1 MNDRNGHICPECGAP
16 WGAEGSPTCD
26 CARRAADALLET
38 RSAETAAAEDFDPLR
53 IRPYVDLDPATSETP
68 ETSEAPGAAGGAAA
82 PVGSAGSGTPEPPGS
97 TTGAPATDGTDYGHG
112 YGSGAGAGYERGHDH
127 EYGHE
132 YGHGHGYEHSAPPEP
147 PTSATPE
154 AQPAGL
160 PTGLPA
166 DPGATTRLPRAT
178 APPRSPDTG
187 LFEAH
192 QLDPA
197 PVFPEDLVA
206 DPAENTNR
214 RRRFA
219 LVGVGATAAVV
230 AAAGFAS
237 GLFSYD
243 TPSRESAAPD
253 DIRAS
258 VPDTTLDEP
267 SPSVSE
273 SPTRSPSA
281 SPTESSSASTTP
293 SPTRSTASPTPPDPT
308 PTTRAPSTGAPTP
321 TTSRS
326 STPPEKAEP
335 VTLGPGDE
343 GPEVTELQQRLQQVA
358 LFAGNPNG
366 DYDNRTETAV
376 RNYQLTRKINN
387 QDAGTYDKETRTRL
401 ESETTE
407 P

>member
-16 WGAEGSPTCD
+16 WGAEDSPTCD
-26 CARRAADALLET
+26 CARRTADALLET

-53 IRPYVDLDPATSETP
+53 IRPYVDLDPAT
-68 ETSEAPGAAGGAAA
+68 PGAAAAA
-82 PVGSAGSGTPEPPGS
+82 GATPAD
-97 TTGAPATDGTDYGHG
+97 APAADGTDHEHAYELGHG
-112 YGSGAGAGYERGHDH
+112 YGHEH

-132 YGHGHGYEHSAPPEP
+132 DGAERE
-147 PTSATPE
+147 
-154 AQPAGL
+154 
-160 PTGLPA
+160 PA
-166 DPGATTRLPRAT
+166 DAGATAQLPRAT
-178 APPRSPDTG
+178 ALPRPSAPDTS
-187 LFEAH
+187 LFEEAH
-192 QLDPA
+192 QLEPA
-197 PVFPEDLVA
+197 A
-206 DPAENTNR
+206 DPAESTGR

-219 LVGVGATAAVV
+219 LVGAGATAAVV

-243 TPSRESAAPD
+243 APSRESAAPD

-273 SPTRSPSA
+273 SPSQSPSA
-281 SPTESSSASTTP
+281 SPTLSSSASATP
-293 SPTRSTASPTPPDPT
+293 SPTRSTASPTPPR
-308 PTTRAPSTGAPTP
+308 PTTTTGAPSTGAPTP
-321 TTSRS
+321 TATQP

-335 VTLGPGDE
+335 VTLRRGDE

-358 LFAGNPNG
+358 LFTGTPDG
-366 DYDNRTETAV
+366 DYDNKTENAV
-376 RNYQLTRKINN
+376 RNYQLTRNINN
-387 QDAGTYDKETRTRL
+387 EDTGTYDTPTRTRL

>member
-16 WGAEGSPTCD
+16 WGSEGSPTCD

-38 RSAETAAAEDFDPLR
+38 RSAETAAAEAFDPLR
-53 IRPYVDLDPATSETP
+53 IRPYVDLDPATPEATP
-68 ETSEAPGAAGGAAA
+68 TDA
-82 PVGSAGSGTPEPPGS
+82 V
-97 TTGAPATDGTDYGHG
+97 PATDGTDEGH
-112 YGSGAGAGYERGHDH
+112 AQGYEH
-127 EYGHE
+127 EYG
-132 YGHGHGYEHSAPPEP
+132 YGYAHGAPSEPP
-147 PTSATPE
+147 PTSATHGSYEPD
-154 AQPAGL
+154 
-160 PTGLPA
+160 PA
-166 DPGATTRLPRAT
+166 DTGATAQLPRAT
-178 APPRSPDTG
+178 ALPGPSAPDTS
-187 LFEAH
+187 LFEEAH

-197 PVFPEDLVA
+197 VEPTS
-206 DPAENTNR
+206 ENTGR

-219 LVGVGATAAVV
+219 LVGAGATAAVV

-267 SPSVSE
+267 SPSASE
-273 SPTRSPSA
+273 SPSQSPSA
-281 SPTESSSASTTP
+281 SPTESSSASVTP
-293 SPTRSTASPTPPDPT
+293 SPTRSTASPTPPRPT
-308 PTTRAPSTGAPTP
+308 ATTRAPSTGAPTP
-321 TTSRS
+321 TTTQP

-335 VTLGPGDE
+335 VTLRRGDE

-358 LFAGNPNG
+358 LFTGTPDG
-366 DYDNRTETAV
+366 DYDNKTENAV
-376 RNYQLTRKINN
+376 RSYQLTRNIENE
-387 QDAGTYDKETRTRL
+387 DTGTYDNPTRTRL

>member
-16 WGAEGSPTCD
+16 WGSEGSPTCD

-38 RSAETAAAEDFDPLR
+38 RSAETAAAEAFDPLR
-53 IRPYVDLDPATSETP
+53 IRPYVDLDPAT
-68 ETSEAPGAAGGAAA
+68 PGA
-82 PVGSAGSGTPEPPGS
+82 TPAD
-97 TTGAPATDGTDYGHG
+97 APAADGTDHEH
-112 YGSGAGAGYERGHDH
+112 AHEH

-132 YGHGHGYEHSAPPEP
+132 YGAPVPEP
-147 PTSATPE
+147 P
-154 AQPAGL
+154 
-160 PTGLPA
+160 PTGATHEREREPA
-166 DPGATTRLPRAT
+166 DAGATAQLPRAT
-178 APPRSPDTG
+178 PLPRSSAPDTS
-187 LFEAH
+187 LFEEAH

-197 PVFPEDLVA
+197 A
-206 DPAENTNR
+206 DPTESSGR

-219 LVGVGATAAVV
+219 LVGAGATAAVV

-273 SPTRSPSA
+273 SPSQSPSA
-281 SPTESSSASTTP
+281 SPTESSSASATP
-293 SPTRSTASPTPPDPT
+293 SPTRSTASPTPPRPT
-308 PTTRAPSTGAPTP
+308 ATTRAPSTGAPTP
-321 TTSRS
+321 TTAQP

-335 VTLGPGDE
+335 VTLRRGDE

-358 LFAGNPNG
+358 LFTGNPDG

-376 RNYQLTRKINN
+376 RNYQLTRNIDNE
-387 QDAGTYDKETRTRL
+387 DAGTYDKETRTRL

>member
-16 WGAEGSPTCD
+16 WGAEDSPTCD
-26 CARRAADALLET
+26 CARRTADALLET

-53 IRPYVDLDPATSETP
+53 IRPYVDLDPTT
-68 ETSEAPGAAGGAAA
+68 PGAAAGA
-82 PVGSAGSGTPEPPGS
+82 TPAD
-97 TTGAPATDGTDYGHG
+97 APAADGTDHEHAYELGHG
-112 YGSGAGAGYERGHDH
+112 YGHEH

-132 YGHGHGYEHSAPPEP
+132 DGAERE
-147 PTSATPE
+147 
-154 AQPAGL
+154 
-160 PTGLPA
+160 PA
-166 DPGATTRLPRAT
+166 DAGATAQLPRAT
-178 APPRSPDTG
+178 ALPRPSAPDTS
-187 LFEAH
+187 LFEEAH
-192 QLDPA
+192 QLEPA
-197 PVFPEDLVA
+197 A
-206 DPAENTNR
+206 DPAESTGR

-219 LVGVGATAAVV
+219 LVGAGATAAVV

-243 TPSRESAAPD
+243 APSRESAAPD

-273 SPTRSPSA
+273 SPNQSPSA
-281 SPTESSSASTTP
+281 SPTLSSSASATP
-293 SPTRSTASPTPPDPT
+293 SPTKSTASPTPPR
-308 PTTRAPSTGAPTP
+308 PTTTTGAPSTGAPTP
-321 TTSRS
+321 TATQP

-335 VTLGPGDE
+335 VTLRRGDE

-358 LFAGNPNG
+358 LFTGTPDG
-366 DYDNRTETAV
+366 DYDNKTENAV
-376 RNYQLTRKINN
+376 RNYQLTRNINN
-387 QDAGTYDKETRTRL
+387 EDTGTYDNPTRTRL

>member
-16 WGAEGSPTCD
+16 WGSEGSPTCD

-38 RSAETAAAEDFDPLR
+38 RSAETAAAEAFDPLR
-53 IRPYVDLDPATSETP
+53 IRPYVDLDPA
-68 ETSEAPGAAGGAAA
+68 APGA
-82 PVGSAGSGTPEPPGS
+82 TPAD
-97 TTGAPATDGTDYGHG
+97 APAADGTDHEHEHAYEQEYG
-112 YGSGAGAGYERGHDH
+112 H

-132 YGHGHGYEHSAPPEP
+132 YGAPVPEP
-147 PTSATPE
+147 P
-154 AQPAGL
+154 
-160 PTGLPA
+160 PTGATHEREREPA
-166 DPGATTRLPRAT
+166 DAGATAQLPRAT
-178 APPRSPDTG
+178 ALPRSSAPDTS
-187 LFEAH
+187 LFEEAH

-197 PVFPEDLVA
+197 A
-206 DPAENTNR
+206 DPAESSGR

-219 LVGVGATAAVV
+219 LVGAGATAAVV

-273 SPTRSPSA
+273 SPSQSPSA
-281 SPTESSSASTTP
+281 SPTESSSASATP
-293 SPTRSTASPTPPDPT
+293 SPTRSTASPTPPRPT
-308 PTTRAPSTGAPTP
+308 ATTRAPSTGAPTP
-321 TTSRS
+321 TTTQP

-335 VTLGPGDE
+335 VTLRRGDE

-358 LFAGNPNG
+358 LFTGTPDG
-366 DYDNRTETAV
+366 DYDNKTENAV
-376 RNYQLTRKINN
+376 RNYQLTRGIDNE
-387 QDAGTYDKETRTRL
+387 DAGTYDKETRTRL

>member
-16 WGAEGSPTCD
+16 WGAEDSPTCD
-26 CARRAADALLET
+26 CARRTADALLET

-53 IRPYVDLDPATSETP
+53 IRPYVDLDPAT
-68 ETSEAPGAAGGAAA
+68 PGAAAGA
-82 PVGSAGSGTPEPPGS
+82 TPAD
-97 TTGAPATDGTDYGHG
+97 APAADGTDHEHAYELGHG
-112 YGSGAGAGYERGHDH
+112 YGHEH

-132 YGHGHGYEHSAPPEP
+132 DGAERE
-147 PTSATPE
+147 
-154 AQPAGL
+154 
-160 PTGLPA
+160 PA
-166 DPGATTRLPRAT
+166 DAGATAQLPRAT
-178 APPRSPDTG
+178 ALPRPSAPDTS
-187 LFEAH
+187 LFEEAH
-192 QLDPA
+192 QLEPA
-197 PVFPEDLVA
+197 A
-206 DPAENTNR
+206 DPAESTGR

-219 LVGVGATAAVV
+219 LVGAGATAAVV

-243 TPSRESAAPD
+243 APSRESAAPD

-273 SPTRSPSA
+273 SPSQSPSA
-281 SPTESSSASTTP
+281 SPTLSSSASATP
-293 SPTRSTASPTPPDPT
+293 SPTRSTASPTPPR
-308 PTTRAPSTGAPTP
+308 PTTTTGAPSTGAPTP
-321 TTSRS
+321 TATQP

-335 VTLGPGDE
+335 VTLRRGDE

-358 LFAGNPNG
+358 LFTGTPDG
-366 DYDNRTETAV
+366 DYDNKTENAV
-376 RNYQLTRKINN
+376 RNYQLTRNINN
-387 QDAGTYDKETRTRL
+387 EDTGTYDTPTRTRL

>member
-53 IRPYVDLDPATSETP
+53 IRPYVDLDPATP
-68 ETSEAPGAAGGAAA
+68 GAAPGA
-82 PVGSAGSGTPEPPGS
+82 TP
-97 TTGAPATDGTDYGHG
+97 TDAPAPDGTDHEHAYEHGHG
-112 YGSGAGAGYERGHDH
+112 YGHEH

-132 YGHGHGYEHSAPPEP
+132 YGQAHGDGAPVPEP
-147 PTSATPE
+147 PLTGATHE
-154 AQPAGL
+154 RERE
-160 PTGLPA
+160 PA
-166 DPGATTRLPRAT
+166 DAGATAQLPRAT
-178 APPRSPDTG
+178 ALPRPSAPDTS
-187 LFEAH
+187 LFEEAH

-197 PVFPEDLVA
+197 A
-206 DPAENTNR
+206 DPTESSGR

-219 LVGVGATAAVV
+219 LVGAGATAAVV

-243 TPSRESAAPD
+243 APSRESAAPD

-267 SPSVSE
+267 SPSDSE
-273 SPTRSPSA
+273 SPTRSPSP
-281 SPTESSSASTTP
+281 SPSESSSAITTP
-293 SPTRSTASPTPPDPT
+293 SPTRSTTSPTPPRPT
-308 PTTRAPSTGAPTP
+308 ATTRAPSTGAPTP
-321 TTSRS
+321 TTTQP

-335 VTLGPGDE
+335 VTLRRGDE

-358 LFAGNPNG
+358 LFTGTPDG
-366 DYDNRTETAV
+366 DYDNKTENAV
-376 RNYQLTRKINN
+376 RNYQLTRNINN
-387 QDAGTYDKETRTRL
+387 EDTGTYDNPTRTRL